1 MLLKRERSSLR
12 ESREIVPSISEWLRK
27 LFKGRDSWHCFLIQK
42 SDRILREA
50 KSLPFLRRFSMKVI
64 LLKDVS
70 NIGKTGEVKNVSD
83 GYGRNF
89 LIPKGFAVEANAKE
103 LAKLKQIQKQ
113 KEEKEERI
121 RKSSED
127 LLHELQKHHFIIKA
141 KSGTSGKLFGAV
153 TSGDIANH
161 IRNSLGVEIDKKEI
175 DLGDHIKQTG
185 EYRVDIK
192 LPGNV
197 KGKIA
202 LKVEGLE
209 EE

>member
-1 MLLKRERSSLR
+1 
-12 ESREIVPSISEWLRK
+12 
-27 LFKGRDSWHCFLIQK
+27 
-42 SDRILREA
+42 
-50 KSLPFLRRFSMKVI
+50 MKVI
-64 LLKDVS
+64 LLKDLS
-70 NIGKTGEVKNVSD
+70 NVGKAGEVKNVSD

-103 LAKLKQIQKQ
+103 MAKLKQMQKQ

-121 RKSSED
+121 RKASEE
-127 LLHELQKHHFIIKA
+127 LLHELQKHHFTIKA
-141 KSGTSGKLFGAV
+141 KSGVSGKLFGAV
-153 TSGDIANH
+153 TSGDISNH
-161 IRNSLGVEIDKKEI
+161 IKAVIGVDIDKREI
-175 DLGDHIKQTG
+175 DLEDHIKQTG
-185 EYRVDIK
+185 EYKVDVK